1 MAQNHRTLPSSL
13 STSAIRHNLQRIEK
27 NVRQQ
32 NNWDFCLGISVWGAT
47 YVKHG
52 LPQSNSHSQAGHR
65 PHSIIHPAVPP
76 SWTGPS
82 PCLLCFLPSSASAW
96 ARSAPVPPRR
106 QPPAPPT
113 AQSCGGTSKSGQVS
127 NASSSSSITC
137 QSSSILFLASPCC
150 RCRGS
155 PVLVVLQEPAE
166 DVDADEAMADSPL
179 AAGWPRTH
187 HHSILEL

>member
-1 MAQNHRTLPSSL
+1 MYGTRTCRLSTNSDKRSNKTIFLQFINNSTWPRMSMAQNHRTLPSSL
-13 STSAIRHNLQRIEK
+13 STSAIRHNSQRIEK

-82 PCLLCFLPSSASAW
+82 PCLLCFLSSSASAW

-127 NASSSSSITC
+127 
-137 QSSSILFLASPCC
+137 
-150 RCRGS
+150 
-155 PVLVVLQEPAE
+155 
-166 DVDADEAMADSPL
+166 DAP
-179 AAGWPRTH
+179 P
-187 HHSILEL
+187 